1 MIWSKIIDFTLF
13 WRLSPSPD
21 HVYQV
26 AGGTFPQK
34 VVTYFSVTN
43 TKTFLRTKIVI
54 PQSQNVK
61 NRKIWECWF
70 SKSGPGKQAP
80 PDPLTTERIW
90 SPRCSGNL
98 PGESWTRFFIKS
110 HWNTIQRSAFLYL
123 RWLLLTFSLQNCLL
137 NRRGKPRFWGIQEP
151 TQSCVVTNIVDL
163 DHNFVEIQFFQRT

>member
-26 AGGTFPQK
+26 AGGAFPQN
-34 VVTYFSVTN
+34 VVTYCSVTN
-43 TKTFLRTKIVI
+43 TKMILRTKIVI

-61 NRKIWECWF
+61 NGKMWE
-70 SKSGPGKQAP
+70 SRPPKTGPHKPAP
-80 PDPLTTERIW
+80 SHTLATERIW

-110 HWNTIQRSAFLYL
+110 HWNTIQRSDSELL

-137 NRRGKPRFWGIQEP
+137 NRRVKPKFWGIQEP
-151 TQSCVVTNIVDL
+151 TQSCVITNIVDL
-163 DHNFVEIQFFQRT
+163 NQNFVEIPVFQRK